1 MPDYGNC
8 GATLCSPETAADRV
22 ERLLDAGVP
31 QWFALT
37 VKPRC
42 DKTVARTLQ
51 TKGFQTFL
59 PFYKKLH
66 KYGTRHKESELPLF
80 PGYVFCRFNA
90 LTRLPILV
98 TPGVTQI
105 LGAGRT
111 PIPLSETE
119 MDSLQTAIKAQ
130 LSVQPFPFLQ
140 AGEKVR
146 INRGVLEGIEGIV
159 LSRKERLRIVLS
171 ITLLRRSVLLEID
184 CDQVSLERV
193 PKPVSRDF
201 RRVRSS
207 TGYVDPAHGW
217 QRVVDGR
224 KRGRRT

>member
-8 GATLCSPETAADRV
+8 GAILCSPETAADRAD
-22 ERLLDAGVP
+22 RLLNTGVP

-51 TKGFQTFL
+51 AKGFQTFL

-66 KYGTRHKESELPLF
+66 KYKTRYKESELPLF

-111 PIPLSETE
+111 PIPLSEAE
-119 MDSLQTAIKAQ
+119 MESLQTAIKAQ

-146 INRGVLEGIEGIV
+146 IIKGALEGVEGIV
-159 LSRKERLRIVLS
+159 LSRRERLCIVLS

-184 CDQVSLERV
+184 RDQVSLETV
-193 PKPVSRDF
+193 PKPASRDF

-224 KRGRRT
+224 KCGRRT

>member
-1 MPDYGNC
+1 
-8 GATLCSPETAADRV
+8 
-22 ERLLDAGVP
+22 
-31 QWFALT
+31 
-37 VKPRC
+37 
-42 DKTVARTLQ
+42 
-51 TKGFQTFL
+51 
-59 PFYKKLH
+59 
-66 KYGTRHKESELPLF
+66 LPLF

-119 MDSLQTAIKAQ
+119 MDSLRTAIKAQ

-140 AGEKVR
+140 EGEKVR

-193 PKPVSRDF
+193 PKPATDF

-207 TGYVDPAHGW
+207 TGYVDLAHVC
-217 QRVVDGR
+217 QRSTEGR